1 MNVRYGSF
9 ADLRSARSNVRFF
22 HTNCY
27 HSVIPLSDFNCSAGV
42 RQGGGATFEIPLVCW
57 HRGNFVVIVVPVFIV
72 QFSFLTLVYLRDV
85 RE

>member
-1 MNVRYGSF
+1 M
-9 ADLRSARSNVRFF
+9 
-22 HTNCY
+22 
-27 HSVIPLSDFNCSAGV
+27 
-42 RQGGGATFEIPLVCW
+42 TFEIPLVCW